1 MRPASPA
8 KPGGRAAMNAVE
20 EDMTNY
26 IYLLYGN
33 SDDSYTEAAYS
44 IGTLRQRLAGAAAR
58 IIVFT
63 DQPNRLKD
71 WPVITE
77 SVADQ
82 LGVMRGKTDFSHR
95 AKLCVIW
102 NCFEKY
108 SGNVIYLDSD
118 TFVRGNIDKL
128 AGRLTKGTAIM
139 HAFECFNPEIG
150 LAGFQTQLAGGMTYR
165 FSAESQMYNA
175 GVIGLHR
182 DNREIV
188 NLALALCDAILD
200 TGSRLHTA
208 EQFSVSEALRIS
220 RTKIVTAQGVITHY
234 IGHRFYIREKVAE
247 RSRQTGQPP
256 WAFER
261 PIPYSYLKVK
271 WLRKFGYYLK

>member
-1 MRPASPA
+1 M
-8 KPGGRAAMNAVE
+8 KN
-20 EDMTNY
+20 DMTNY
-26 IYLLYGN
+26 IYLLYG
-33 SDDSYTEAAYS
+33 SGDDSYTEAAYS
-44 IGTLRQRLAGAAAR
+44 IGTLRRRLDGASSR
-58 IIVFT
+58 IIIFT
-63 DQPNRLKD
+63 DRPEKVKG
-71 WPVITE
+71 WPVIAE
-77 SVADQ
+77 SVAGE
-82 LGVMRGKTDFSHR
+82 LAAMRGRTDFSHR
-95 AKLCVIW
+95 AKLCVIAK
-102 NCFEKY
+102 CFEKY
-108 SGNVIYLDSD
+108 SGNIIYLDSD
-118 TFVRGNIDKL
+118 TFVRGDINRL
-128 AGRLTKGTAIM
+128 AARLARGTAIM
-139 HAFECFNPEIG
+139 HRFECVNPEIG
-150 LAGFQTQLAGGMTYR
+150 LAGFHTTLAGKMDYR
-165 FSAESQMYNA
+165 FSAASQMHNA

-182 DNREIV
+182 DDWELV
-188 NLALALCDAILD
+188 GLALELCDAILD